1 MSKLNFLLDLIKNP
15 ATRFYYL
22 SAHGFYHSMSDEE
35 YIKRLWKY
43 KMGDKPLDLENP
55 KTFCEKMQ
63 WLKIH
68 DHNPRY
74 TKLADKYAVKKIV
87 ADAIGEEHVVP
98 LLGVWDDF
106 DDIDFDKLPDQF
118 ILKTTHDSGG
128 FMICKD
134 KSTFDKAAARKKF
147 KKALKRNFYWSGR
160 EWQYKN
166 IPPRIIAEKYIDSL
180 GKPDSL
186 EYKLTCMDG
195 KVVFTTVCKGIA
207 HTDLSLR
214 SNDHFDRN
222 GERMPWYAFYKPS
235 KDPVSLPPQSEE
247 LIRYA
252 ELLSKDIPYVRA
264 DFYIVD
270 DVVYFGELTFY
281 TWDGFLVFEPDE
293 WDRKLGDMITIPEHL
308 KK

>member
-1 MSKLNFLLDLIKNP
+1 MDLIKDP

-22 SAHGFYHSMSDEE
+22 SAHGFYHSMSDED

-43 KMGDKPLDLENP
+43 KMNGKPLDLENP
-55 KTFCEKMQ
+55 KTCCEKLQ

-74 TKLADKYAVKKIV
+74 TKLADKYEVKKIV

-98 LLGVWDDF
+98 LLGVWNDF
-106 DDIDFDKLPDQF
+106 DEIDFDKLPDQF

-147 KKALKRNFYWSGR
+147 KKAIKRNFYWSGR

-166 IPPRIIAEKYIDSL
+166 IPPRIIAEKYIESL
-180 GKPDSL
+180 GKPESL
-186 EYKLTCMDG
+186 EYKLTCLDG
-195 KVVFTTVCKGIA
+195 KVAFTTVCKGIA

-214 SNDHFDRN
+214 SNDHFDREGN
-222 GERMPWYAFYKPS
+222 KMPWYAYYKPS
-235 KDPVSLPPQSEE
+235 KEPVSLPPQSEE
-247 LIRYA
+247 MIRYA
-252 ELLSKDIPYVRA
+252 EILSKDIPYVRA

-270 DVVYFGELTFY
+270 DVVYFGELTFN
-281 TWDGFLVFEPDE
+281 TWDGFMVFEPEE
-293 WDRKLGDMITIPEHL
+293 WDRKLGDMINLPDL
-308 KK
+308 SAK

>member
-1 MSKLNFLLDLIKNP
+1 MSKLEFLGQLITDP
-15 ATRFYYL
+15 ATRFYFL

-35 YIKRLWKY
+35 YIRRLWKY
-43 KMGDKPLDLENP
+43 KMNKPLNLEDP

-74 TKLADKYAVKKIV
+74 TKLADKYEVKKIV
-87 ADAIGEEHVVP
+87 ADAIGQEHVVP
-98 LLGVWDDF
+98 CLGVWEKF

-134 KSTFDKAAARKKF
+134 KKTFDKAAAKKKF
-147 KKALKRNFYWSGR
+147 DKALKRNFYWSGR

-166 IPPRIIAEKYIDSL
+166 VPPRIIADKYIESL
-180 GKPDSL
+180 GRPESL
-186 EYKLTCMDG
+186 EYKLTCIDG
-195 KVVFTTVCKGIA
+195 KVAFTTVCKGIA

-214 SNDHFDRN
+214 SNDHFDREGN
-222 GERMPWYAFYKPS
+222 KMPWYAYYEPS
-235 KDPVSLPPQSEE
+235 KEPVSLPPQSEE
-247 LIRYA
+247 MIKYA
-252 ELLSKDIPYVRA
+252 EILSEGIPYVRA

-270 DVVYFGELTFY
+270 GTVYFGELTFY

-293 WDRKLGDMITIPEHL
+293 WDRKLGDMITLPKL
-308 KK
+308 DK

>member
-1 MSKLNFLLDLIKNP
+1 MSKLNFLMDLIRDP
-15 ATRFYYL
+15 ATRFYFL
-22 SAHGFYHSMSDEE
+22 SAHGFYHSLSDEE

-43 KMGDKPLDLENP
+43 KMDKPLDLENP

-74 TKLADKYAVKKIV
+74 TKLADKYEIKKIV
-87 ADAIGEEHVVP
+87 AEEIGSEHVVP
-98 LLGVWDDF
+98 LLGVWDSF
-106 DDIDFDKLPDQF
+106 DDIDLSKLPDSF

-134 KSTFDKAAARKKF
+134 KKNFDVSAARKKF
-147 KKALKRNFYWSGR
+147 SKALKRNFYWSGR

-186 EYKLTCMDG
+186 EYKLTCVDG

-207 HTDLSLR
+207 HSGFDDR
-214 SNDHFDRN
+214 SNDHFDRDGN
-222 GERMPWYAFYKPS
+222 RMPWYAYYKPS
-235 KDPVSLPPQSEE
+235 KTPVSLPAQADEM
-247 LIRYA
+247 IGYA
-252 ELLSKDIPYVRA
+252 EKLSKGIPYVRA

-270 DVVYFGELTFY
+270 DIVYFGELTFY
-281 TWDGFLVFEPDE
+281 TWDGFLKFEPDE
-293 WDRKLGDMITIPEHL
+293 WDLKLGEMITLPG
-308 KK
+308 K